1 MIVNILSTR
10 RFEDRRDRG
19 GLRCAGLPRLD
30 PSALRRLGGGARPSL
45 AERPAVGIV
54 HLGIGA
60 FHRAHQA
67 VYTADAVERAGG
79 DWGILGV
86 AQRRPAAVDALG
98 PQDGLFSVLERGP
111 EEDAVT
117 VISAVR
123 DVLLAPREPD
133 RLSEA
138 IADPG
143 VHVVTLTVTEK
154 AYPRDRAT
162 GGLRLDDL
170 EVASDLAGGAPRTA
184 IGQLARGIALRAQ
197 RGEAGPLTLVS
208 CDNLPRNGDVLRRLV
223 HDFCARMNGGAR
235 TLEWLERNA
244 RFPSTMVDR
253 VVPATTPGDRE
264 EVARRLGLEDR
275 GGGRRRAVPPVGD
288 RGLLRRSAPGLG
300 AGRRADRARRRP
312 ARGGQ
317 AAAAQRDPLDARVR
331 RRAGRRAHRR
341 RRVGRPVGAAAGALL
356 GDEDLEPTLPDA
368 PGIDIAAY
376 RAELGQR
383 WINPRIAHRLE
394 QIGADGSQKLPA
406 RFAEPA
412 RRRLAD
418 GAPPRWIALVMA
430 AWARHLRADETGLAV
445 RDPGAEPVQRALAA
459 ARGHRDEAAAVLAV
473 LGEEVAGSEPMADL
487 VVDWLGRIDAD
498 GIAGALKEAV
508 RG

>member
-1 MIVNILSTR
+1 M
-10 RFEDRRDRG
+10 D
-19 GLRCAGLPRLD
+19 GLHRLD
-30 PSALRRLGGGARPSL
+30 PRSLRRVAGRARPGL
-45 AERPAVGIV
+45 DERPAVGIV
-54 HLGIGA
+54 HLGLGA

-67 VYTADAVERAGG
+67 VYTAEAVERAGG

-162 GGLRLDDL
+162 GGPRLPSPPDRAPGGLRLDDL

-197 RGEAGPLTLVS
+197 REEAGPLTLLS
-208 CDNLPRNGDVLRRLV
+208 CDNLPRNGVVLRRLV

-235 TLEWLERNA
+235 TLEWLERTA

-275 GGGRRRAVPPVGD
+275 GAVVAEPFRQWVIED
-288 RGLLRRSAPGLG
+288 AF
-300 AGRRADRARRRP
+300 AGPRP
-312 ARGGQ
+312 AWEQ
-317 AAAAQRDPLDARVR
+317 
-331 RRAGRRAHRR
+331 
-341 RRVGRPVGAAAGALL
+341 VGALIVPDAGPHEAVKLRLLNGTHSLLAYVGGLAGARTVAGAWGDPAVAEAGSLL
-356 GDEDLEPTLPDA
+356 GDEDLEPTLPAA
-368 PGIDIAAY
+368 PGIDIPAY
-376 RAELGQR
+376 RAELGHR
-383 WINPRIAHRLE
+383 WINP
-394 QIGADGSQKLPA
+394 
-406 RFAEPA
+406 
-412 RRRLAD
+412 
-418 GAPPRWIALVMA
+418 
-430 AWARHLRADETGLAV
+430 
-445 RDPGAEPVQRALAA
+445 
-459 ARGHRDEAAAVLAV
+459 
-473 LGEEVAGSEPMADL
+473 
-487 VVDWLGRIDAD
+487 
-498 GIAGALKEAV
+498 
-508 RG
+508 

>member
-1 MIVNILSTR
+1 MQ
-10 RFEDRRDRG
+10 
-19 GLRCAGLPRLD
+19 GLPRLD
-30 PSALRRLGGGARPSL
+30 PSALRRLGGSARPGLS
-45 AERPAVGIV
+45 ERPAVGIV

-67 VYTADAVERAGG
+67 VYTAEAVERAGG

-197 RGEAGPLTLVS
+197 RGEAGPLTLLS
-208 CDNLPRNGDVLRRLV
+208 CDNLPRNGVVLRRLV
-223 HDFCARMNGGAR
+223 HDFCARMQRRRPHAR
-235 TLEWLERNA
+235 
-244 RFPSTMVDR
+244 
-253 VVPATTPGDRE
+253 
-264 EVARRLGLEDR
+264 VARAQRALPEHDGRPRRARHHARRPRR
-275 GGGRRRAVPPVGD
+275 GRAPARPRGPRRGRRRAVPPVGD
-288 RGLLRRSAPGLG
+288 RGLLRRPAPGLG

-317 AAAAQRDPLDARVR
+317 AAAAQRHPLDARLR

-341 RRVGRPVGAAAGALL
+341 RRMGRPVGRGRR
-356 GDEDLEPTLPDA
+356 
-368 PGIDIAAY
+368 
-376 RAELGQR
+376 RA
-383 WINPRIAHRLE
+383 
-394 QIGADGSQKLPA
+394 
-406 RFAEPA
+406 A
-412 RRRLAD
+412 RRR
-418 GAPPRWIALVMA
+418 GP
-430 AWARHLRADETGLAV
+430 RADAS
-445 RDPGAEPVQRALAA
+445 RGA
-459 ARGHRDEAAAVLAV
+459 GHRHRRLPRRARRS
-473 LGEEVAGSEPMADL
+473 AGSTRGSPTASS
-487 VVDWLGRIDAD
+487 RSAPTARRSCRRASPSPR
-498 GIAGALKEAV
+498 AGGSPTARRRAGS
-508 RG
+508 RW

>member
-1 MIVNILSTR
+1 M
-10 RFEDRRDRG
+10 
-19 GLRCAGLPRLD
+19 
-30 PSALRRLGGGARPSL
+30 RRLGGAARPSL

-197 RGEAGPLTLVS
+197 REEAGPLTLLS
-208 CDNLPRNGDVLRRLV
+208 CDNLPRNGVVLRRLV

-275 GGGRRRAVPPVGD
+275 GAVVAEPFRQWVIED
-288 RGLLRRSAPGLG
+288 SF
-300 AGRRADRARRRP
+300 AGPRP
-312 ARGGQ
+312 AWEQ
-317 AAAAQRDPLDARVR
+317 
-331 RRAGRRAHRR
+331 
-341 RRVGRPVGAAAGALL
+341 VGALIVPDAGPHEAVKLRLLNGTHSMLAYVGGLAGARTVAGAWGDPSVAAVGALL

-383 WINPRIAHRLE
+383 WINPRIAPPP
-394 QIGADGSQKLPA
+394 GAD
-406 RFAEPA
+406 R
-412 RRRLAD
+412 RRRLAEAAGALRRARAPAARRRRAAALD
-418 GAPPRWIALVMA
+418 RAGDGRVGAPP
-430 AWARHLRADETGLAV
+430 ARGRDRA
-445 RDPGAEPVQRALAA
+445 RGARPRRRAGA
-459 ARGHRDEAAAVLAV
+459 ARARRRARPSRRGGGGAGGAGGGGRR
-473 LGEEVAGSEPMADL
+473 LG
-487 VVDWLGRIDAD
+487 AD
-498 GIAGALKEAV
+498 GRPRGRLAGAHRRRRHHGRAQGGRARLT
-508 RG
+508 